1 MLQMSPAFLHQFV
14 FPYGILAMPYKAA
27 SRKMIAKH
35 NTQKSHIHIFRKK
48 LLGEVAIILDV
59 VSDCHTVKRTKVILT
74 KNFGI
79 NISTK

>member
-1 MLQMSPAFLHQFV
+1 
-14 FPYGILAMPYKAA
+14 MPYKVA

-35 NTQKSHIHIFRKK
+35 NIQKSHIHIFRKK

-59 VSDCHTVKRTKVILT
+59 VSDCHTVKRAKVILT

-79 NISTK
+79 NTSTK